1 MWFGTSCCVG
11 PTTGPAN
18 WAPEMALGATGPA
31 ATPKQI
37 AYLEALLEKAGYS
50 SFRIARRPLGLT
62 QRQGSGKFTRQEAS
76 ALIDRLVNGDPEPAV
91 REPADDGADEAMA
104 TLLKIGRAHV

>member
-1 MWFGTSCCVG
+1 
-11 PTTGPAN
+11 
-18 WAPEMALGATGPA
+18 MALSETGPA

-50 SFRIARRPLGLT
+50 SFRVARRPLGLT

-104 TLLKIGRAHV
+104 TLLRGVPAQWLADELRRRGWSADEPRG

>member
-1 MWFGTSCCVG
+1 
-11 PTTGPAN
+11 
-18 WAPEMALGATGPA
+18 MALGATGPA

-50 SFRIARRPLGLT
+50 SFRVARRPLGLT

-104 TLLKIGRAHV
+104 TLLRGVPAQWLADELRRRGWSAEEPRG